1 MATVRS
7 LLSLVA
13 AKGWEAHQMDV
24 HNAFLHGDL
33 EEEVYMC
40 LPPGFTH
47 EDPRKVCRLRKAIYG
62 LNQAPRCWFAKLS
75 KALIEFGF
83 VQSYSDYSLFTY
95 TKGTKEV
102 RVLVYVDDLVLASN
116 DLGLLEKFKT
126 YLGDCFRMKDLG
138 KLKYFLGI
146 EVARSDEGI
155 FLSQRKYALDIIAD
169 CGLLGAKPVS
179 IPVEQNHHLAADKG
193 PLFSDPKKYRRLVGR
208 LVYLSITRPELCYAI
223 HLLSQFMKA
232 PHVVHWEAAL
242 RVVRFLKGCP
252 GQGILLRSDSNLEL
266 SVYVDADWS
275 TCPLTRR
282 SLSSYVVLLG
292 GNPISWKTKKQKTVS
307 DSSAEA
313 EYRAMAAATKE
324 MKWIVPLMKELGV
337 QVDKPVPFFCDSKAA
352 IHIAANPVFHERTKH
367 IERDCHRVRDAFK
380 DRLISTTYVRSKDQI
395 ADILTKALG
404 RSQFEFLSSKLG
416 IQDLHAPT

>member
-1 MATVRS
+1 
-7 LLSLVA
+7 
-13 AKGWEAHQMDV
+13 
-24 HNAFLHGDL
+24 
-33 EEEVYMC
+33 
-40 LPPGFTH
+40 
-47 EDPRKVCRLRKAIYG
+47 
-62 LNQAPRCWFAKLS
+62 
-75 KALIEFGF
+75 
-83 VQSYSDYSLFTY
+83 
-95 TKGTKEV
+95 
-102 RVLVYVDDLVLASN
+102 
-116 DLGLLEKFKT
+116 
-126 YLGDCFRMKDLG
+126 MKNLG

-155 FLSQRKYALDIIAD
+155 FLSQRKYALDIVSD
-169 CGLLGAKPVS
+169 CGLLGAKLVS
-179 IPVEQNHHLAADKG
+179 IPVEQNHHLTADKG

-232 PHVVHWEAAL
+232 PHVAHWEAAL

-275 TCPLTRR
+275 TCPFTR
-282 SLSSYVVLLG
+282 
-292 GNPISWKTKKQKTVS
+292 KTKKQKTVS

-337 QVDKPVPFFCDSKAA
+337 PVDKPVPFYCDSKAA

-367 IERDCHRVRDAFK
+367 IERDCHRVRDAIK

-416 IQDLHAPT
+416 VQDLHAPT